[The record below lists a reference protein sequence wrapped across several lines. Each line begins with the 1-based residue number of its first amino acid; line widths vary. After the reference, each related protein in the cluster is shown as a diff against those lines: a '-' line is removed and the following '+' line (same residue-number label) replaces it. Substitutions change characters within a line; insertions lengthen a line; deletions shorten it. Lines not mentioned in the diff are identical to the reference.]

1 MTMKRYIV
9 IPAAA
14 MAACL
19 VSCSRVMD
27 LTPPQEEPM
36 DTGRIEFSLYET
48 GSYDYYLDNPSYDYS
63 ILIGKNYAEQAATAR
78 FIVRDAADFGDEYTL
93 LPEGNWSL
101 SSEAVEFKE
110 TDTVHE
116 VELSFTD
123 LTSLDPSR
131 KYVLGLE
138 LSSDEIAV
146 SSDRKSLTFYIYQ
159 EQGGEGNPIIITTPD
174 DLAGIEGRLKAGQTT
189 YFRLGADINMAGVA
203 WTPVNTTQQKQIDF
217 DGCGYTISNLS
228 MTTAVNGNLG
238 FFSFLRGRFAN
249 VNFKDVSVT
258 GDNITRA
265 GTVAGQAGE
274 DAYPAVIENVTVTG
288 TIDAGSTTN
297 QHTGGICSTM
307 EGNSSRISRCSVD
320 ADIKAYWSAAG
331 ICGYLAVGAK
341 VSECRFSG
349 NITTGSRAG
358 GIVGQMKF
366 GTVENCHSSGTLDS
380 GGTTSITGNP
390 GPNGGIVAY
399 TTPPADHNKPALISY
414 CYSECSQTTRN
425 QVGGILGY
433 TGENVVGLTSIENC
447 IAWNDFLKSL
457 SAPKSGRI
465 SGRFMVGTAVGCWAN
480 PDMKWEIS
488 GNTNIGIDEGNITT
502 PTTSNAGQSKGY
514 NGTAATGTLIET
526 AKDVVGF
533 DLEIWDMSGER
544 PVLKWEVE

>member
-1 MTMKRYIV
+1 MKRYIV

-123 LTSLDPSR
+123 LTSLDRSR

-159 EQGGEGNPIIITTPD
+159 EQGGESNPIIITTPD

-189 YFRLGADINMAGVA
+189 YFRLGADIDMAGVA

-238 FFSFLRGRFAN
+238 FFSFLRGCFAN
-249 VNFKDVSVT
+249 VNFENVSVT

-288 TIDAGSTTN
+288 TINAGSTTN

-320 ADIKAYWSAAG
+320 ADITAYWSAAG

-358 GIVGQMKF
+358 GIVGLMKF
-366 GTVENCHSSGTLDS
+366 GTVENCHSSGRLDS
-380 GGTTSITGNP
+380 GETTFINGNP

-399 TTPPADHNKPALISY
+399 TIPPGNADRPALISY
-414 CYSECSQTTRN
+414 CYSECWQTTRN
-425 QVGGILGY
+425 QAGGILGY
-433 TGENVVGLTSIENC
+433 VEPATQLTRIEHC
-447 IAWNDFLKSL
+447 IAWNECVKSTQ
-457 SAPKSGRI
+457 APRSGRV
-465 SGRFMVGTAVGCWAN
+465 SGFFKQAIGIDCWAD
-480 PDMKWEIS
+480 PDMKIEIT
-488 GNTNIGIDEGNITT
+488 GNPPITEDEDIVSPAT
-502 PTTSNAGQSKGY
+502 KDRY
-514 NGTAATGTLIET
+514 NGKTATGTLVET
-526 AKDVVGF
+526 ARDVAGF
-533 DLEIWDMSGER
+533 DPAIWDFSGER
-544 PVLKWEVE
+544 PVLKWEIE

>member
-123 LTSLDPSR
+123 LTSLDQSR

-174 DLAGIEGRLKAGQTT
+174 DLAGIEGRLKAGQIT
-189 YFRLGADINMAGVA
+189 YFQLGADIDMEGVA
-203 WTPVNTTQQKQIDF
+203 WTPVNTTQQKRIDF

-249 VNFKDVSVT
+249 VNFENVSVT

-288 TIDAGSTTN
+288 TINAGSTTN

-307 EGNSSRISRCSVD
+307 EGNRSRISRCSVD

-366 GTVENCHSSGTLDS
+366 GTVENCHSSGRLDS
-380 GGTTSITGNP
+380 GETTSITGNP

-399 TTPPADHNKPALISY
+399 TTPPGNADRPALISY
-414 CYSECSQTTRN
+414 CYSECWQTTRN
-425 QVGGILGY
+425 QAGGILGY
-433 TGENVVGLTSIENC
+433 VEPATQLTRIEHC
-447 IAWNDFLKSL
+447 IAWNECVKSTQ
-457 SAPKSGRI
+457 APRSGRV
-465 SGRFMVGTAVGCWAN
+465 SGFFKQATALDCWAR
-480 PDMKWEIS
+480 PDMKIEII
-488 GNTNIGIDEGNITT
+488 NNPAITEDGDIT
-502 PTTSNAGQSKGY
+502 VPTTLDRY
-514 NGTAATGTLIET
+514 NGLTATGTLIET
-526 AKDVVGF
+526 ARDVVRF
-533 DLEIWDMSGER
+533 KPEIWDMSGER